1 MTDEELSV
9 RDKIMELYLKYGERG
24 LDMDQENTFGVVFDR
39 RYFLW
44 VNPGKPQCPLI
55 KITPEALKL
64 IGKET

>member
-24 LDMDQENTFGVVFDR
+24 LDMDQENTFGFVFDR
-39 RYFLW
+39 RYFIW
-44 VNPGKPQCPLI
+44 ANPSEHRCPLV

>member
-1 MTDEELSV
+1 MTDKEPSA
-9 RDKIMELYLKYGERG
+9 RDKIMELYLKYGEREF
-24 LDMDQENTFGVVFDR
+24 DIDQENTFWVVFDR

-44 VNPGKPQCPLI
+44 VNPNEHSCPLI

>member
-1 MTDEELSV
+1 MTDEEPSV
-9 RDKIMELYLKYGERG
+9 RDEIMELYLQYGEREFDIDEVG
-24 LDMDQENTFGVVFDR
+24 YYGVAGDR

-44 VNPGKPQCPLI
+44 VHPSEPRCPLV

>member
-1 MTDEELSV
+1 MTDEEPSV
-9 RDKIMELYLKYGERG
+9 RDEIMELYLKYGERG
-24 LDMDQENTFGVVFDR
+24 LDIDQENTFGVAFDR

-44 VNPGKPQCPLI
+44 AHPSEHSCPLV